1 MRRGWLLM
9 LARVLLLWVLLLCTI
24 SASSALGR
32 ALPGGDQLL
41 VESDRRNGLR
51 DLRLVDVGR
60 PLMVNL
66 TRTPFISE
74 ESAEWSRD
82 GRLLTYIY
90 GEVMIRDVCVW
101 AVPALSRAC
110 ADSTGSFDDRPRW
123 SSDSASI
130 VYQSVTFGGD
140 VRLSLLPQD
149 LSSRVDVM
157 TMGGYLD
164 YAWSPDDRHIVF
176 TAGLN
181 YPLLHVLSLE
191 RGAQPQRLFF
201 DGIREY
207 APTFSPDGRWLAYI
221 SEGER
226 GQDLYRIPTSCLAQ
240 AASCAAQVE
249 RLTSRESSFSA
260 PDWSPDS
267 RLLIYTSRVG
277 NGFQLVLLDTD
288 DKRERLLT
296 NDGRQYASPRFSP
309 DGKAVVFLSGGG
321 GRFDVYLRAL
331 DAEAQPQRLT
341 FDRWDNWSP
350 LWRPRG

>member
-1 MRRGWLLM
+1 M
-9 LARVLLLWVLLLCTI
+9 LVRALVLWVVLLSAI

-51 DLRLVDVGR
+51 DLRLLDVSR
-60 PLMVNL
+60 SLLVNL
-66 TRTPFISE
+66 TRTLFISE

-101 AVPALSRAC
+101 AMPAFRRAC
-110 ADSTGSFDDRPRW
+110 AEATGSFDDRPRW
-123 SSDSASI
+123 SSDGASI

-140 VRLSLLPQD
+140 VRLSLLPKD
-149 LSSRVDVM
+149 LSSRIDIM

-164 YAWSPDDRHIVF
+164 YAWSPDDRYIVF

-181 YPLLHVLSLE
+181 YPLLHVISLD
-191 RGAQPQRLFF
+191 GSGHPQRLFF

-226 GQDLYRIPTSCLAQ
+226 GQDIYRIPTSCLAQ
-240 AASCAAQVE
+240 VESCAALAE
-249 RLTSRESSFSA
+249 RLTTRESSFSA

-267 RLLIYTSRVG
+267 RFLIYTSRVG
-277 NGFQLVLLDTD
+277 NGFQIVLLDTED
-288 DKRERLLT
+288 PCERLLT
-296 NDGRQYASPRFSP
+296 NDARQYASPRFSP
-309 DGKAVVFLSGGG
+309 DGTAIAYLSGGG
-321 GRFDVYLRAL
+321 GRFDVYVWAL
-331 DAEAQPQRLT
+331 DGETQAQRLT